1 MTRNNDDETAD
12 ALRRLAEGHHDSVHD
27 EAAPSDAIIPMEAP
41 QNAPQPQRVRPAA
54 PGVPVPGTP
63 AEPKVPPARP
73 SRPARPSAPA
83 APAPESSVPEPT
95 PAQPEE
101 PAFVSDEDDDVV
113 VAPAPEPEAFIAR
126 KPTTITTHGPSLEF
140 RRTLI
145 PILLTFG
152 VALPLTGIWWFTLDS
167 ERPLKVLGLFFPIT
181 MMVLGVILLLLAIL
195 NMAQVKRLMQQQP

>member
-54 PGVPVPGTP
+54 PGAPIPGAP
-63 AEPKVPPARP
+63 IESKNAPARP
-73 SRPARPSAPA
+73 ARPARPSAPS
-83 APAPESSVPEPT
+83 APASESKVQEPE

-126 KPTTITTHGPSLEF
+126 KPVAHVHGPSLEF

-152 VALPLTGIWWFTLDS
+152 VALPATGIWWFTLDS
-167 ERPLKVLGLFFPIT
+167 DRPLKVLGLFFPIT
-181 MMVLGVILLLLAIL
+181 MMVLGVLLLLLAVL
-195 NMAQVKRLMQQQP
+195 NMAQVKRLMQQHS